1 MPLLVH
7 MEEKQNGF
15 LENSRLPLPSHWPA
29 LELLVM
35 GSNYYIKY
43 LTDRYRREEG
53 GREVEREEQYT
64 NEQWPDSI

>member
-1 MPLLVH
+1 
-7 MEEKQNGF
+7 MEEMQNGF
-15 LENSRLPLPSHWPA
+15 LENSRLPLRSHGHA

-53 GREVEREEQYT
+53 GREGEREKQRT